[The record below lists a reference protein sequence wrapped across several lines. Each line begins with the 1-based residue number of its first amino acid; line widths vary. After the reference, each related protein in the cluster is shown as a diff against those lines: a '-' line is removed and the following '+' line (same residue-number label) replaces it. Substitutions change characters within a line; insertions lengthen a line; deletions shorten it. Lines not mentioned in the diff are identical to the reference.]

1 MGSTALRIAF
11 ASAATLAVAAISA
24 ALAIHFTKEPTMPLV
39 HKLEFPLLLA
49 GAGSTTH
56 HYLLPQGTSLYYDQA
71 FPEGFVRYKVYVN
84 VEGVKLE
91 SREATEKFW
100 LDPLTAFPVDAEQL
114 RKLLRDY
121 PLTKD
126 DLAAILKSSKISKA
140 EIRGLL
146 EEFSR

>member
-1 MGSTALRIAF
+1 
-11 ASAATLAVAAISA
+11 
-24 ALAIHFTKEPTMPLV
+24 MPLV
-39 HKLEFPLLLA
+39 HKLEFPLVLT
-49 GAGSTTH
+49 GAESTAH
-56 HYLLPQGTSLYYDQA
+56 HYLLPHGTTLYYDQA

-91 SREATEKFW
+91 SHKATEKFW

-126 DLAAILKSSKISKA
+126 DLAAILKSSKISKT